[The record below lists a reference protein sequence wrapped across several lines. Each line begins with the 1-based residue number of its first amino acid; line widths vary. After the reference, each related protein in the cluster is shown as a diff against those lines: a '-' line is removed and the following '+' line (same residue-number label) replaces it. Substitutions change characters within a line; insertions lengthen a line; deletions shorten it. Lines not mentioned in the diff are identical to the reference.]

1 MSLSS
6 PLIVPRTVRAQKRDD
21 GALSSRA
28 RSLLSRTLIWRVILF
43 MSLYGKHSLIV
54 LKPSM
59 CCIKGSYR
67 GKFLSLCC
75 SWV

>member
-54 LKPSM
+54 LSLVCAVLKDL
-59 CCIKGSYR
+59 IEGS
-67 GKFLSLCC
+67 F
-75 SWV
+75 